1 MDALAIPGNGTS
13 SVAVPAGLTTEPT
26 VDLDDP
32 MGSAPVT
39 AYFQFVQQNI
49 QQVYNGNEDAII
61 AEAERRHK
69 EIMGQWLE
77 MVKTKFCQAID
88 EVASKHHEE
97 LSSIRQQAQSSY
109 NQVQGELSAAKARI
123 LKLESERSIEAEARK
138 AELDSLRI
146 QLMHGC
152 QQTVTAITS
161 GAEQGVATLRAEFDE
176 RETQLRRELRDAENE
191 NYSLQQMLDDLKA
204 KMHAGPEL
212 EYHPTSVMNTPV
224 STPRHD
230 DTKRKNPLETI
241 AAEATARLSGLFAPK
256 APTATIIGDAPP
268 GAAAPIKPVLPVYGG
283 TAADGGKTPTN
294 MFHSPAPSIREP
306 HKPAS
311 SGAITSEQVIELV
324 KSLTQRE
331 SDEKPKVKEADHIKL
346 NDMPTPETYR
356 QWKHHVRDEIKSFS
370 DKPDAAWDWLMEV
383 YNTVDERKVLEE
395 RLSNPGKFT
404 TLDTKLAAALT
415 RSAKGDLANRI
426 INYKEEKAK
435 LGIQVRGRMILL
447 MFDDYFKTSEEAG
460 SLYRVEDLLNVVKV
474 GDTVADLKR
483 FINRWDAT
491 IAGMPEPPHENVL
504 RDILLRQIRTSTI
517 LRYDIDLFDRAKEG
531 DHHRSYKFL
540 LQSIKD
546 LIDRERLRENR
557 SRIAERNRLKP
568 GDRHEKNAAPTV
580 DPRRKRSPSRG
591 RSASREKGICWAFLE
606 GKCAK
611 GKDCK
616 FKHEKPKRD
625 PSKKRQ
631 PSRERSES
639 RDKSTDKEK
648 KRMTKEEM
656 AKTPC
661 RYDQQGTCRRGDKS
675 FFKHGEKAAPAPK
688 TKPRK
693 DSPKPK
699 AKGDTKKAAIC
710 LSNRFACLATGVPG
724 RSCLKKSCLPPA
736 RKRSKS
742 SVRRTTF
749 VMKPEIRTIP
759 ARGEHCKMVKRE
771 RKYSVHFATS
781 DRVPKSDPKAAHMAK
796 VKARQLAEVV
806 RSFDSAT
813 VPSCRFLCIESSLTC
828 RECRSLIKLKTCPT
842 TIPTIVAG
850 PAPREGR
857 FSWLVDSGSEQDLLS
872 RKVMDAAGAEN
883 PRRAPHTISLITAN
897 GSTEASEV
905 ADVKMKQLLEPC
917 TPYLLDECPAVLSVG
932 IKCLDQGYSFVWPA
946 NGTPILVRPDEKIVQ
961 LRVDG
966 HVPVLDSEC
975 KVFGKGKFKKDKPLK
990 KLFAMPGAISSPSD
1004 KKEDEGIDEEV
1015 PDDEES
1021 RLVRSRKVGDLM
1033 REAQSA
1039 KHQYHHFPKN
1049 PFCKVCQRARML
1061 APQAR
1066 KKGGESRIQ
1075 TKAFGDHLIAD
1086 HVVVRANIEE
1096 GSRGERVALV
1106 VKDLHTKFRSIY
1118 PSQSKSSDEVVIALQ
1133 HFVAPDDAVEV
1144 IYTDN
1149 SRELI
1154 AGIKELGYRH
1164 QTSVEYVDSSK
1175 SFIEREVRNMLEGAR
1190 TNLVQSGMPLQ
1201 YWPLAIQHFAMA
1213 TNTSDQLDSSP
1224 SPWELRFG
1232 EMFEGM
1238 AIPFG
1243 AKVLFWNNPNRADNT
1258 AGKLSPT
1265 SVEDVFLGYHVQPG
1279 HKWRGEYL
1287 VAKLEA
1293 LDYHVEHNSLTIQR
1307 TKKIELLPGGFS
1319 FPLRV
1324 KQDRKEAIPDDPKLN
1339 LIESPNPIP
1348 LADADLAEYT
1358 PSEAP
1363 EGVLEQGGV
1372 EPEIE
1377 VTAADKAED
1386 YKPDT
1391 TPAGVPIP
1399 EGYHWDGL
1407 RVVKTYKGSKRPKDI
1422 PSDYW
1427 KTLGP
1432 KDRAKLLKEMD
1443 EAKSSSS
1450 KGSKTT
1456 SPATSSQLGSC
1467 RSPCVTD
1474 TSASW
1479 EAVPT
1484 PQMRFGAPAM
1494 PRKVLD
1500 QPEPHRLPIR
1510 ELIAQRIKQI
1520 EFQVA
1525 FELFCAVARLV
1536 PRDEVSRTPK
1546 AKAALDA
1553 EWERHGMKPVFR
1565 SAERSSV
1572 RPTVRER
1579 LSISAAFLKRATR
1592 RAVSLKRGTL

>member
-1 MDALAIPGNGTS
+1 
-13 SVAVPAGLTTEPT
+13 
-26 VDLDDP
+26 
-32 MGSAPVT
+32 
-39 AYFQFVQQNI
+39 
-49 QQVYNGNEDAII
+49 
-61 AEAERRHK
+61 
-69 EIMGQWLE
+69 
-77 MVKTKFCQAID
+77 
-88 EVASKHHEE
+88 
-97 LSSIRQQAQSSY
+97 
-109 NQVQGELSAAKARI
+109 
-123 LKLESERSIEAEARK
+123 
-138 AELDSLRI
+138 
-146 QLMHGC
+146 
-152 QQTVTAITS
+152 
-161 GAEQGVATLRAEFDE
+161 
-176 RETQLRRELRDAENE
+176 
-191 NYSLQQMLDDLKA
+191 
-204 KMHAGPEL
+204 
-212 EYHPTSVMNTPV
+212 
-224 STPRHD
+224 
-230 DTKRKNPLETI
+230 
-241 AAEATARLSGLFAPK
+241 
-256 APTATIIGDAPP
+256 
-268 GAAAPIKPVLPVYGG
+268 
-283 TAADGGKTPTN
+283 
-294 MFHSPAPSIREP
+294 
-306 HKPAS
+306 
-311 SGAITSEQVIELV
+311 
-324 KSLTQRE
+324 
-331 SDEKPKVKEADHIKL
+331 
-346 NDMPTPETYR
+346 
-356 QWKHHVRDEIKSFS
+356 
-370 DKPDAAWDWLMEV
+370 
-383 YNTVDERKVLEE
+383 
-395 RLSNPGKFT
+395 
-404 TLDTKLAAALT
+404 
-415 RSAKGDLANRI
+415 
-426 INYKEEKAK
+426 
-435 LGIQVRGRMILL
+435 
-447 MFDDYFKTSEEAG
+447 
-460 SLYRVEDLLNVVKV
+460 
-474 GDTVADLKR
+474 
-483 FINRWDAT
+483 
-491 IAGMPEPPHENVL
+491 
-504 RDILLRQIRTSTI
+504 
-517 LRYDIDLFDRAKEG
+517 
-531 DHHRSYKFL
+531 
-540 LQSIKD
+540 
-546 LIDRERLRENR
+546 
-557 SRIAERNRLKP
+557 
-568 GDRHEKNAAPTV
+568 
-580 DPRRKRSPSRG
+580 
-591 RSASREKGICWAFLE
+591 
-606 GKCAK
+606 
-611 GKDCK
+611 
-616 FKHEKPKRD
+616 
-625 PSKKRQ
+625 
-631 PSRERSES
+631 
-639 RDKSTDKEK
+639 
-648 KRMTKEEM
+648 
-656 AKTPC
+656 
-661 RYDQQGTCRRGDKS
+661 
-675 FFKHGEKAAPAPK
+675 
-688 TKPRK
+688 
-693 DSPKPK
+693 
-699 AKGDTKKAAIC
+699 
-710 LSNRFACLATGVPG
+710 
-724 RSCLKKSCLPPA
+724 
-736 RKRSKS
+736 
-742 SVRRTTF
+742 
-749 VMKPEIRTIP
+749 MKPEIRTIP
-759 ARGEHCKMVKRE
+759 ARGEHCKMVKRQ

-806 RSFDSAT
+806 RSFDRAT
-813 VPSCRFLCIESSLTC
+813 VPSCRFLCTESSLTC

-850 PAPREGR
+850 PAPRGGR

-883 PRRAPHTISLITAN
+883 PRRAPHTISLITAS

-905 ADVKMKQLLEPC
+905 ADVQMKQLLEPC

-1118 PSQSKSSDEVVIALQ
+1118 PAQSKSSDEVVVALQ

-1213 TNTSDQLDSSP
+1213 TNTSDQLDTSP

-1243 AKVLFWNNPNRADNT
+1243 AKVLCWNNPNQADNT

-1265 SVEDVFLGYHVQPG
+1265 SVEGVFLGYHVQPG

-1339 LIESPNPIP
+1339 LIKSPNPIP

-1363 EGVLEQGGV
+1363 EGVLEQGGE

-1407 RVVKTYKGSKRPKDI
+1407 
-1422 PSDYW
+1422 
-1427 KTLGP
+1427 
-1432 KDRAKLLKEMD
+1432 
-1443 EAKSSSS
+1443 
-1450 KGSKTT
+1450 
-1456 SPATSSQLGSC
+1456 
-1467 RSPCVTD
+1467 
-1474 TSASW
+1474 
-1479 EAVPT
+1479 
-1484 PQMRFGAPAM
+1484 
-1494 PRKVLD
+1494 
-1500 QPEPHRLPIR
+1500 
-1510 ELIAQRIKQI
+1510 
-1520 EFQVA
+1520 
-1525 FELFCAVARLV
+1525 
-1536 PRDEVSRTPK
+1536 
-1546 AKAALDA
+1546 
-1553 EWERHGMKPVFR
+1553 
-1565 SAERSSV
+1565 
-1572 RPTVRER
+1572 
-1579 LSISAAFLKRATR
+1579 
-1592 RAVSLKRGTL
+1592 

>member
-1 MDALAIPGNGTS
+1 MSL
-13 SVAVPAGLTTEPT
+13 SVHRV
-26 VDLDDP
+26 
-32 MGSAPVT
+32 
-39 AYFQFVQQNI
+39 
-49 QQVYNGNEDAII
+49 I
-61 AEAERRHK
+61 AH
-69 EIMGQWLE
+69 
-77 MVKTKFCQAID
+77 
-88 EVASKHHEE
+88 
-97 LSSIRQQAQSSY
+97 
-109 NQVQGELSAAKARI
+109 
-123 LKLESERSIEAEARK
+123 
-138 AELDSLRI
+138 
-146 QLMHGC
+146 
-152 QQTVTAITS
+152 
-161 GAEQGVATLRAEFDE
+161 
-176 RETQLRRELRDAENE
+176 
-191 NYSLQQMLDDLKA
+191 
-204 KMHAGPEL
+204 
-212 EYHPTSVMNTPV
+212 
-224 STPRHD
+224 
-230 DTKRKNPLETI
+230 
-241 AAEATARLSGLFAPK
+241 
-256 APTATIIGDAPP
+256 
-268 GAAAPIKPVLPVYGG
+268 
-283 TAADGGKTPTN
+283 
-294 MFHSPAPSIREP
+294 
-306 HKPAS
+306 
-311 SGAITSEQVIELV
+311 
-324 KSLTQRE
+324 
-331 SDEKPKVKEADHIKL
+331 
-346 NDMPTPETYR
+346 MP
-356 QWKHHVRDEIKSFS
+356 
-370 DKPDAAWDWLMEV
+370 
-383 YNTVDERKVLEE
+383 
-395 RLSNPGKFT
+395 
-404 TLDTKLAAALT
+404 
-415 RSAKGDLANRI
+415 
-426 INYKEEKAK
+426 
-435 LGIQVRGRMILL
+435 
-447 MFDDYFKTSEEAG
+447 
-460 SLYRVEDLLNVVKV
+460 
-474 GDTVADLKR
+474 
-483 FINRWDAT
+483 
-491 IAGMPEPPHENVL
+491 
-504 RDILLRQIRTSTI
+504 
-517 LRYDIDLFDRAKEG
+517 
-531 DHHRSYKFL
+531 
-540 LQSIKD
+540 
-546 LIDRERLRENR
+546 
-557 SRIAERNRLKP
+557 
-568 GDRHEKNAAPTV
+568 
-580 DPRRKRSPSRG
+580 
-591 RSASREKGICWAFLE
+591 
-606 GKCAK
+606 
-611 GKDCK
+611 
-616 FKHEKPKRD
+616 
-625 PSKKRQ
+625 
-631 PSRERSES
+631 
-639 RDKSTDKEK
+639 
-648 KRMTKEEM
+648 
-656 AKTPC
+656 
-661 RYDQQGTCRRGDKS
+661 
-675 FFKHGEKAAPAPK
+675 
-688 TKPRK
+688 
-693 DSPKPK
+693 
-699 AKGDTKKAAIC
+699 
-710 LSNRFACLATGVPG
+710 
-724 RSCLKKSCLPPA
+724 CLP
-736 RKRSKS
+736 K
-742 SVRRTTF
+742 
-749 VMKPEIRTIP
+749 
-759 ARGEHCKMVKRE
+759 
-771 RKYSVHFATS
+771 
-781 DRVPKSDPKAAHMAK
+781 
-796 VKARQLAEVV
+796 
-806 RSFDSAT
+806 FDQ
-813 VPSCRFLCIESSLTC
+813 
-828 RECRSLIKLKTCPT
+828 LKTCPT

-905 ADVKMKQLLEPC
+905 ADVQMKQLLEPC

-946 NGTPILVRPDEKIVQ
+946 NGVPILVRPDEKIVQ

-966 HVPVLDSEC
+966 HVPVLDSDC

-990 KLFAMPGAISSPSD
+990 KLFALPGAISSPSD

-1039 KHQYHHFPKN
+1039 KHQFHHFPKN

-1096 GSRGERVALV
+1096 GNRGERVALV

-1118 PSQSKSSDEVVIALQ
+1118 PAQSKSSDEVVVALQ

-1265 SVEDVFLGYHVQPG
+1265 SVEGVFLGYHVQPG

-1293 LDYHVEHNSLTIQR
+1293 LDYHVEHNSLTTQR

-1363 EGVLEQGGV
+1363 EGVPEQGGE
-1372 EPEIE
+1372 EPEFE

-1450 KGSKTT
+1450 KGPKTT
-1456 SPATSSQLGSC
+1456 SPATSSQLGSS
-1467 RSPCVTD
+1467 RSP
-1474 TSASW
+1474 SATNSGTSW

-1484 PQMRFGAPAM
+1484 PKTMFGAPAM

-1500 QPEPHRLPIR
+1500 QPEPHRLPLR
-1510 ELIAQRIKQI
+1510 ELVAQRIKQI

-1536 PRDEVSRTPK
+1536 SRDEVARNPK

-1553 EWERHGMKPVFR
+1553 EWERPRVKGTWD
-1565 SAERSSV
+1565 EV
-1572 RPTVRER
+1572 RVQECQKVVSEANRKGETVRLGRIFEACYEKGSELEEWNPLRKFKGRTVFEGNNVRDQNSDHALFGELGSSPASMEAAKVLDAYGSQPGFGKQQADAVQAYVQALFTGVPTWISLPRNRWPKTWEGKYQNPVVPLVLALYGHPDSGGIWEKHLNSR
-1579 LSISAAFLKRATR
+1579 LHSKGWAQILPDVWQSMFYHQELRLLLVVYVDDFKLAGPKEHLSKGWELIKSAVDIGEPEAYDRYFGCHHKEFSQVRLPKSAHPFAHVFDPKACYCMPTASNTR
-1592 RAVSLKRGTL
+1592 LLAP